1 MTTESPVRFETIA
14 KALGVDSRQVW
25 SWAQNEAGFPVAGKG
40 VALLS
45 AVKAWRESLS
55 PMLAAFDAAVG
66 GAASAESEKP
76 ADPQAQP
83 PLTLAESL
91 EEPAEET
98 VFRWV
103 TIRVPIAV
111 RAPRLA
117 GMNPIQSFRIRSS
130 EEHIRGNLAALIHG
144 CRHAGV
150 QLKSG
155 TKVVDNSAALK
166 FLLEQ
171 LASSI

>member
-1 MTTESPVRFETIA
+1 MSTESPVRFETIA
-14 KALGVDSRQVW
+14 KALGVDPRQVW
-25 SWAQNEAGFPVAGKG
+25 DWANRENFPAAGKG

-45 AVKAWRESLS
+45 QVKAWREALFPASDITAGDAQDLS
-55 PMLAAFDAAVG
+55 SVTGPDPVAAPVPPVE
-66 GAASAESEKP
+66 SADDTES
-76 ADPQAQP
+76 
-83 PLTLAESL
+83 
-91 EEPAEET
+91 
-98 VFRWV
+98 VRWV
-103 TIRVPIAV
+103 TIRVPVAV

-155 TKVVDNSAALK
+155 AKVVDNSAALK